1 MATTVATASMTLPLA
16 LAREPLSARE
26 RLMEIEKFPT
36 VDLARDREQEFVAA
50 HLRRVF
56 LVIYR
61 IVGNVADAQDL
72 TQEAF
77 VKALGRRDQLKDQQK
92 AAQWL
97 GRIAFNTAIDFVR
110 QRKRQNLCDLEDA
123 PEPHTSETP
132 ERLLLRSEKHAY
144 LADGLRLL
152 TERER
157 AALILRDV
165 EGLSAAEVARHI
177 GCSLATVRSHVANA
191 RSKFRKYIKGRKQ

>member
-1 MATTVATASMTLPLA
+1 MTAVAAASSLLW
-16 LAREPLSARE
+16 E
-26 RLMEIEKFPT
+26 RGVEIDKAPSSPD
-36 VDLARDREQEFVAA
+36 VLRDAEQEFIAA

-61 IVGNVADAQDL
+61 VVGNVADAQDL
-72 TQEAF
+72 AQEAF
-77 VKALGRRDQLKDQQK
+77 LKALSRRDQLKDSQK

-97 GRIAFNTAIDFVR
+97 GRIAVNTAIDFVR
-110 QRKRQNLCDLEDA
+110 QRKRANLCDLDEA
-123 PEPHTSETP
+123 PEPQYTEHP
-132 ERLLLRSEKHAY
+132 ERLVLRAEKQAY

-165 EGLSAAEVARHI
+165 EGLPAAEVAREI
-177 GCSLATVRSHVANA
+177 GCSMATVRSHIANA
-191 RSKFRKYIKGRKQ
+191 RAKFRKYIKGRKA

>member
-1 MATTVATASMTLPLA
+1 MVATAGVELLQVPPS
-16 LAREPLSARE
+16 
-26 RLMEIEKFPT
+26 
-36 VDLARDREQEFVAA
+36 VDLLRNAEQEFVAA
-50 HLRRVF
+50 HLRRIF

-61 IVGNVADAQDL
+61 VVGNVADAQDL

-77 VKALGRRDQLKDQQK
+77 VKALGRRDQLRDRQK

-97 GRIAFNTAIDFVR
+97 GRIAVNTALDFLR
-110 QRKRQNLCDLEDA
+110 QRKRANTCDLEQA
-123 PEPHTSETP
+123 PEPRSLETP
-132 ERLLLRSEKHAY
+132 ERLVLRAEKQAY

-165 EGLSAAEVARHI
+165 DGLPAAEVARQI
-177 GCSLATVRSHVANA
+177 GCSPATVRSHIANA
-191 RSKFRKYIKGRKQ
+191 RVKFRKYIKGRKA